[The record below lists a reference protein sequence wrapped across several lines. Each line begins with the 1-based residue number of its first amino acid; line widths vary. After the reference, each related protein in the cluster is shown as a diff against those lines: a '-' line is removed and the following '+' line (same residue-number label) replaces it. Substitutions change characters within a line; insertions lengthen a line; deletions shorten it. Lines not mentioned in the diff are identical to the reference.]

1 MIVKDNP
8 YFNAT
13 VTRYFGLKNPIHR
26 SVASI
31 DEQLY
36 KNTGKVH
43 ILGGYAYTE
52 KSDNI
57 IKESF
62 ALSLNPR
69 FATKELYT
77 AIIRYPFEDMNAEAM
92 YATVEKSNRHAL
104 HMALRLGMIVHRIM
118 NTEIL
123 FKITRPRAEQMICAN
138 FDRSLCDKIPNE

>member
-1 MIVKDNP
+1 MIVKDNH
-8 YFNAT
+8 YFNET
-13 VTRYFGLKNPIHR
+13 FTRLFGLKNPIHR

-31 DEQLY
+31 DEELY

-43 ILGGYAYTE
+43 VLGGYAYTE
-52 KSDNI
+52 KVDNI

-92 YATVEKSNRHAL
+92 YATVEKNNIHAL
-104 HMALRLGMIVHRIM
+104 HMDLRLGLLIHKV
-118 NTEIL
+118 TPDEYL
-123 FKITRPRAEQMICAN
+123 LKITRSRAEQMIRSN
-138 FDRSLCDKIPNE
+138 FDRSLRDKIPNE

>member
-13 VTRYFGLKNPIHR
+13 VTRIFGLKNPIHR
-26 SVASI
+26 IVASI

-36 KNTGKVH
+36 KNAGKVQ

-52 KSDNI
+52 KIDNI

-92 YATVEKSNRHAL
+92 YATVEKSNCHAL
-104 HMALRLGMIVHRIM
+104 HMALRLGMLVHRIM
-118 NTEIL
+118 NTELL
-123 FKITRPRAEQMICAN
+123 FKITRARAEEMIASGFN
-138 FDRSLCDKIPNE
+138 RKLCDRIN